1 MKTKLILFLLY
12 ILHFS
17 IFSSTVS
24 AQEKDVLE
32 DYVRYGLENNMV
44 LQQRNISVE
53 KAMLSL
59 NEAKSL
65 FLPTIALN
73 AGYTTGDGGR
83 TINLPLGDLMNPVYQ
98 TLNFL
103 TKTNS
108 FPTIE
113 NQEVNFFPNN
123 LYDVHVRTSVAL
135 FNTDLINNKNLQQQ
149 QIMMKDAEA
158 DTYRRELVY
167 QIKSAYFNY
176 LMALENAQIYRGAL
190 VLVKRNVEINESLLA
205 NGKGLPAKVLRSKSE
220 LENVEAQVIAAE
232 NQVDNAKKYFNF
244 LLNKELD
251 DDVLIDF
258 DAQQSLEK
266 VLSESLEKSVEQREE
281 LKQIGIGMMMYE
293 TQMKMSKSYRI
304 PKVSA
309 FADLGSQAENW
320 KFNTKALYYLVGL
333 QVDVP
338 LFNRSQKFKIDKV
351 GMDIKSTSLQMDYV
365 RQQLQLGL
373 NFAQNEMNTARNNYQ
388 SSLRQVEAASAY
400 FRLIEKGYKEGVNS
414 LIEYLDARN
423 QLTNAQILLNI
434 NTYKVLQSAA
444 SIERQSAT
452 YSLKN

>member
-1 MKTKLILFLLY
+1 MKTKILSFLIFMGTFTATNQFL
-12 ILHFS
+12 
-17 IFSSTVS
+17 S
-24 AQEKDVLE
+24 AQESDVL
-32 DYVRYGLENNMV
+32 DGYVRYGLEHNLA

-53 KAMLSL
+53 RAMISL
-59 NEAKSL
+59 KEAKSL
-65 FLPTIALN
+65 FLPTIGLN

-83 TINLPLGDLMNPVYQ
+83 AIDLPLGDLMNPVYK
-98 TLNFL
+98 TLNLL
-103 TKTNS
+103 TQTNS

-113 NQEVNFFPNN
+113 NSEVNFFPNN
-123 LYDVHVRTSVAL
+123 QYDIHVRTSMAV
-135 FNTDLINNKNLQQQ
+135 FNSDIIYNRTLQEQ
-149 QIMMKDAEA
+149 QILMKDAEA
-158 DTYRRELVY
+158 DTYSRELVY
-167 QIKSAYFNY
+167 QIKNAYFNY
-176 LMALENAQIYRGAL
+176 LMAIENAQIYKGAL

-220 LENVEAQVIAAE
+220 LENVEAQVNASE
-232 NQVDNAKKYFNF
+232 NQVNNAKKYFNF
-244 LLNKELD
+244 LLNKQPED
-251 DDVLIDF
+251 SVIIDF
-258 DAQQSLEK
+258 DAKQALEN
-266 VLSESLEKSVEQREE
+266 VFNESIEKTVFNREE

-293 TQMKMSKSYRI
+293 TQLKMSKSYRM

-320 KFNTKALYYLVGL
+320 KFNAKALYYLIGF

-351 GMDIKSTSLQMDYV
+351 GIDIKSTLLQKDYIQ
-365 RQQLQLGL
+365 QQLQLGL
-373 NFAQNEMNTARNNYQ
+373 DVAQNEMNTTRSNYQ

-434 NTYKVLQSAA
+434 NTYKVLQAA
-444 SIERQSAT
+444 AAIERQSAT
-452 YSLKN
+452 YSLNK